1 MLGLIW
7 TAIIGLVAGM
17 LAKAIYPG
25 KENMGWLVTML
36 LGVGGS
42 FAMSFL
48 GKGFGWY
55 KDGESAGFIMSVL
68 GAVLILFIYNRV
80 VKK

>member
-1 MLGLIW
+1 MS
-7 TAIIGLVAGM
+7 A
-17 LAKAIYPG
+17 AKAIYPG
-25 KENMGWLVTML
+25 RDNMGGLF
-36 LGVGGS
+36 GGS

-55 KDGESAGFIMSVL
+55 KDRESAGFIMSVL